1 MDERNP
7 HQRAAFPA
15 CPLPFIPTAL
25 LCLLNQSPA
34 LSAPTGTHR
43 QGDGTGFQFYTEK
56 LLDRGGKAK
65 TQPKHHPG
73 CAGRK
78 QGWGVERGMGV
89 GRGLRLGGG

>member
-7 HQRAAFPA
+7 HLRAAFPA

-25 LCLLNQSPA
+25 LCLLNTVPCPEFP
-34 LSAPTGTHR
+34 LGHR
-43 QGDGTGFQFYTEK
+43 QGDRTGFQFYTEK

-65 TQPKHHPG
+65 THPNHHPN

-78 QGWGVERGMGV
+78 QGRGQE
-89 GRGLRLGGG
+89 